1 MSRAGKKLPPPPRK
15 LIIERLAPLPPKPQ
29 SVIIERWLPYTQPK
43 RRVIFQRARASAAS
57 TTPPPKNVIVQWAAP
72 TLQLKRELKDLGVVR
87 ADPREYSQR
96 YGASLR
102 SVREMPAFVLEVF
115 F

>member
-1 MSRAGKKLPPPPRK
+1 
-15 LIIERLAPLPPKPQ
+15 
-29 SVIIERWLPYTQPK
+29 VIIERWLPYAQPK

-57 TTPPPKNVIVQWAAP
+57 TTPPPPRNVVVQWAAP

-102 SVREMPAFVLEVF
+102 SVREMPAFVLQVF